1 MTRMKDLSHI
11 LKECS
16 VKDIY
21 YDNSGTATTYKIPI
35 YQRNYAWE
43 RDEIF
48 ALIKD
53 IYDSMVIDKTVYY
66 IGTLVTF
73 KRDENVYEV
82 IDGQQRLTTIY
93 IILTAMGEK
102 LANRLAYSSRKT
114 STQTIE
120 AMSKFEKS
128 KKVQDSDFGD
138 EYDLGI
144 KNGYNFAKEVLKEIV
159 GENQVDMDKFKEYFL
174 NHVHIIHYRVPK
186 DVDLNHYFE
195 VMNSRGEQLEKHEI
209 VKAKL
214 SALLEKEDMKK
225 FCQIWEA
232 CSDMSFYIQ
241 QKLPNMYIQKEL
253 PNKKNVF
260 GTDMSNFIPQS
271 FEEIYIE
278 SNHTDDNTTTKSIAK
293 LLNAP
298 VKKGIAKSDC
308 DSNDSFQ
315 PIIDFP
321 NFLLIVLKITRMQE
335 KGFNPLDF
343 TLDDKELINEFD
355 KVRLT
360 PNFAKLFA
368 YNLLLAKYYLDNY
381 MVHHINGEDKA
392 IENPWKLQYYCK
404 KGKSAYMADLID
416 YDKSKQ
422 RELVQL
428 LSMFEVAFTAKQRK
442 NYLFYCLLHLF
453 KDWDEDNYLKF
464 VRNLADKYF
473 FDVYLDAN
481 KLNDRNQPKPN
492 NFDETIIRNGK
503 LNIVLKNVNRHF
515 NDIYIKG
522 SSNIPLFVFNYTDY
536 RLWKKYAEELRGNR
550 AKKGSKTRSEFF
562 AALGCCDFGL
572 DTFDDFYF
580 SRTRKNLEHYYPQA
594 KAGEDKP
601 ITSTEINCFGNFA
614 MIGSDANSLGS
625 NWNPIDKKNRYL
637 DSKSNQVSVASLK
650 FRIMLQICQD
660 NYDEGIKNSIKREF
674 GYEWNA
680 EDMQKHQEKML
691 CIIMQPTH

>member
-1 MTRMKDLSHI
+1 MKDLSHI

-21 YDNSGTATTYKIPI
+21 YVNSGTVTYYKIPI

-43 RDEIF
+43 RDEIS

-53 IYDSMVIDKTVYY
+53 IYDSMVIDKPIYY

-73 KRDENVYEV
+73 KRDENVFEV

-102 LANRLAYSSRKT
+102 VTNKLAYSSRKA

-120 AMSKFEKS
+120 VMSKFEKN
-128 KKVQDSDFGD
+128 KEVKDSDFGE

-144 KNGYNFAKEVLKEIV
+144 KNGYNFAKEALKEIV

-186 DVDLNHYFE
+186 DVELNHYFE

-214 SALLEKEDMKK
+214 SDQLKNDNKAMEK
-225 FCQIWEA
+225 FCKIWEA

-241 QKLPNMYIQKEL
+241 QKLPNMTEI
-253 PNKKNVF
+253 F
-260 GTDMSNFIPQS
+260 GKDMSNFKLERFDDFPIAPQQLDNS
-271 FEEIYIE
+271 FGMKTIE
-278 SNHTDDNTTTKSIAK
+278 K
-293 LLNAP
+293 LLDIP
-298 VKKGIAKSDC
+298 VKKEKEVSEIDY
-308 DSNDSFQ
+308 NDSFQ

-335 KGFNPLDF
+335 KDFNPSDF

-355 KVRLT
+355 KVKLT
-360 PNFAKLFA
+360 PEFVKQFA

-416 YDKSKQ
+416 NDKSKQ
-422 RELVQL
+422 RELVHL

-453 KDWDEDNYLKF
+453 QDWNEDNYLKF

-481 KLNDRNQPKPN
+481 KLNERNQPKPN
-492 NFDETIIRNGK
+492 SFDETIIRNGK
-503 LNIVLKNVNRHF
+503 QSVELENVDRPF
-515 NDIYIKG
+515 DDVYPKG

-550 AKKGSKTRSEFF
+550 AKKGSKARIEFF
-562 AALGCCDFGL
+562 TALGCSDFGL
-572 DTFDDFYF
+572 DTFDNFYF
-580 SRTRKNLEHYYPQA
+580 SRTRKSLEHYYPQA

-601 ITSTEINCFGNFA
+601 ITSEEINCFGNFA
-614 MIGSDANSLGS
+614 MIGSDANSSGS
-625 NWNPIDKKNRYL
+625 NWNPIDKKYRYL

-650 FRIMLQICQD
+650 FRIMLQMCQD
-660 NYDEGIKNSIKREF
+660 NYDEGIKNGIKREF

>member
-1 MTRMKDLSHI
+1 MKDLSHI

-16 VKDIY
+16 IKDIY

-43 RDEIF
+43 REEIF

-53 IYDSMVIDKTVYY
+53 IHDSMVIDKPVYY

-73 KRDENVYEV
+73 KRDENVFEV

-114 STQTIE
+114 STQTIT
-120 AMSKFEKS
+120 AMSKFEKN
-128 KKVQDSDFGD
+128 KEVKDSDFGE

-144 KNGYNFAKEVLKEIV
+144 KNGYNFAKEALKDV
-159 GENQVDMDKFKEYFL
+159 NMDKFKEYFL

-271 FEEIYIE
+271 FEELYIE
-278 SNHTDDNTTTKSIAK
+278 SNHTDDKMTTKSIAE

-298 VKKGIAKSDC
+298 VKKEIAKGDC

-335 KGFNPLDF
+335 KGFNPSEF

-355 KVRLT
+355 KVKLT
-360 PNFAKLFA
+360 PEFVTQFA

-416 YDKSKQ
+416 KDKSKQ
-422 RELVQL
+422 RELVHL

-453 KDWDEDNYLKF
+453 QDWNEDNYLKF

-481 KLNDRNQPKPN
+481 KLNERNQPKPN
-492 NFDETIIRNGK
+492 SFDETIIRNGK
-503 LNIVLKNVNRHF
+503 QSVELENVDRPF
-515 NDIYIKG
+515 DDVYPKG

-550 AKKGSKTRSEFF
+550 AKKGSKARIEFF
-562 AALGCCDFGL
+562 TALGCSDFGL
-572 DTFDDFYF
+572 DTFDNFYF
-580 SRTRKNLEHYYPQA
+580 SRTRKSLEHYYPQA

-601 ITSTEINCFGNFA
+601 ITSEEINCFGNFA
-614 MIGSDANSLGS
+614 MIGSDANSSGS

-650 FRIMLQICQD
+650 FRIMLQMCQD
-660 NYDEGIKNSIKREF
+660 NYDEGIKNGIKREF

>member
-1 MTRMKDLSHI
+1 MKDLSHI

-16 VKDIY
+16 IKDIY
-21 YDNSGTATTYKIPI
+21 YVNSGTATTYKIPI

-53 IYDSMVIDKTVYY
+53 IHDSMVIDKPVYY

-73 KRDENVYEV
+73 KRDENVFEV

-102 LANRLAYSSRKT
+102 LGNRLAYSSRKT
-114 STQTIE
+114 STQTIT
-120 AMSKFEKS
+120 AMSKFEKN
-128 KKVQDSDFGD
+128 KEVKDSDFGE

-144 KNGYNFAKEVLKEIV
+144 KNGYNFAKEALKDV
-159 GENQVDMDKFKEYFL
+159 NMDKFKEYFL
-174 NHVHIIHYRVPK
+174 NRVHIIHYRVPK

-271 FEEIYIE
+271 FEELYIE
-278 SNHTDDNTTTKSIAK
+278 SNHTDDKMTTKSIAE

-298 VKKGIAKSDC
+298 VKKEIAKGDC

-335 KGFNPLDF
+335 KGFNPSEF

-355 KVRLT
+355 KVKLT
-360 PNFAKLFA
+360 PEFVKQFA

-404 KGKSAYMADLID
+404 KGKGKSAYMTDLID

-422 RELVQL
+422 RELVHL

-453 KDWDEDNYLKF
+453 NDWDEDNYLKF
-464 VRNLADKYF
+464 VRNLANKYF

-481 KLNDRNQPKPN
+481 KLNERNQPKPN
-492 NFDETIIRNGK
+492 SFDETIIQNGK
-503 LNIVLKNVNRHF
+503 LNVGLKDINRNF
-515 NDIYIKG
+515 NGIYPQG

-536 RLWKKYAEELRGNR
+536 RLWKKYADELRGNR
-550 AKKGSKTRSEFF
+550 AKKGSKARSEFF
-562 AALGCCDFGL
+562 IALGCGDFGL
-572 DTFDDFYF
+572 ETFDDFYF
-580 SRTRKNLEHYYPQA
+580 SRTRKSLEHYYPQA

-601 ITSTEINCFGNFA
+601 ITPEEINCFGNFA
-614 MIGSDANSLGS
+614 MIGSDANSSGS
-625 NWNPIDKKNRYL
+625 NWNPTVKNECYL

-650 FRIMLQICQD
+650 FRIMLQMCQD
-660 NYDEGIKNSIKREF
+660 NKELKEGDKRDSGF
-674 GYEWNA
+674 EWNA
-680 EDMQKHQEKML
+680 DDMQKHQEKIL
-691 CIIMQPTH
+691 SIIMQPTH

>member
-1 MTRMKDLSHI
+1 
-11 LKECS
+11 
-16 VKDIY
+16 
-21 YDNSGTATTYKIPI
+21 
-35 YQRNYAWE
+35 
-43 RDEIF
+43 
-48 ALIKD
+48 
-53 IYDSMVIDKTVYY
+53 
-66 IGTLVTF
+66 
-73 KRDENVYEV
+73 
-82 IDGQQRLTTIY
+82 
-93 IILTAMGEK
+93 
-102 LANRLAYSSRKT
+102 
-114 STQTIE
+114 
-120 AMSKFEKS
+120 
-128 KKVQDSDFGD
+128 
-138 EYDLGI
+138 
-144 KNGYNFAKEVLKEIV
+144 
-159 GENQVDMDKFKEYFL
+159 MDKFKEYFL
-174 NHVHIIHYRVPK
+174 NRVHIIHYRVPK

-271 FEEIYIE
+271 FEELYIE
-278 SNHTDDNTTTKSIAK
+278 SNHTDDKMTTKSIAE

-298 VKKGIAKSDC
+298 VKKEIAKGDC

-335 KGFNPLDF
+335 KGFNPSEF

-355 KVRLT
+355 KVKLT
-360 PNFAKLFA
+360 PEFVKQFA

-404 KGKSAYMADLID
+404 KGKGKSAYMTDLID

-422 RELVQL
+422 RELVHL

-442 NYLFYCLLHLF
+442 NYLFYCLLDLF
-453 KDWDEDNYLKF
+453 NDWDEDNYLKF
-464 VRNLADKYF
+464 VRNLANKYF

-481 KLNDRNQPKPN
+481 KLNERNQPKPN
-492 NFDETIIRNGK
+492 SFDETIIQNGK
-503 LNIVLKNVNRHF
+503 LNVGLKDINRNF
-515 NDIYIKG
+515 NGIYPQG

-536 RLWKKYAEELRGNR
+536 RLWKKYADELRGNR
-550 AKKGSKTRSEFF
+550 AKKGSKARSESFI
-562 AALGCCDFGL
+562 ALGCGDFGL
-572 DTFDDFYF
+572 ETFDDFYF
-580 SRTRKNLEHYYPQA
+580 SRTRKSLEHYYPQA

-601 ITSTEINCFGNFA
+601 ITPEEINCFGNFA
-614 MIGSDANSLGS
+614 MIGSDANSSGS
-625 NWNPIDKKNRYL
+625 NWNPTVKNECYL

-650 FRIMLQICQD
+650 FRIMLQMCQD
-660 NYDEGIKNSIKREF
+660 NKELKEGDKRDSGF
-674 GYEWNA
+674 EWNA
-680 EDMQKHQEKML
+680 DDMQKHQEKIL
-691 CIIMQPTH
+691 SIIMQPTH

>member
-1 MTRMKDLSHI
+1 MKDLSHI

-16 VKDIY
+16 IKDIY
-21 YDNSGTATTYKIPI
+21 YGNSDTATTYKIPI

-53 IYDSMVIDKTVYY
+53 IHDSMVIDKPVYY

-73 KRDENVYEV
+73 KRDENVFEV

-114 STQTIE
+114 STQTIT
-120 AMSKFEKS
+120 AMSKFEKN
-128 KKVQDSDFGD
+128 KEVKDSDFGE

-144 KNGYNFAKEVLKEIV
+144 KNGYNFAKEALKDV
-159 GENQVDMDKFKEYFL
+159 NMDKFKEYFL

-232 CSDMSFYIQ
+232 CSDMSFYVQ

-271 FEEIYIE
+271 FEELYIE
-278 SNHTDDNTTTKSIAK
+278 SNHTDDKMTTKSIAE

-298 VKKGIAKSDC
+298 VKKEIAKGDC

-335 KGFNPLDF
+335 KGFNPSEF

-355 KVRLT
+355 KVKLT
-360 PNFAKLFA
+360 PEFVKQFA

-404 KGKSAYMADLID
+404 KGKGKSAYMTDLID

-422 RELVQL
+422 RELVHL

-453 KDWDEDNYLKF
+453 NDWDEDNYLKF
-464 VRNLADKYF
+464 VRNLANKYF

-481 KLNDRNQPKPN
+481 KLNERNQPKPN
-492 NFDETIIRNGK
+492 SFDETIIQNSK
-503 LNIVLKNVNRHF
+503 LNVGLKDINRNF
-515 NDIYIKG
+515 NGIYPQG

-536 RLWKKYAEELRGNR
+536 RLWKKYADELRGNR
-550 AKKGSKTRSEFF
+550 AKKGSKARSEFF
-562 AALGCCDFGL
+562 IALGCGDFGL
-572 DTFDDFYF
+572 ETFDDFYF
-580 SRTRKNLEHYYPQA
+580 SRTRKSLEHYYPQA

-601 ITSTEINCFGNFA
+601 ITPKEINCFGNFA
-614 MIGSDANSLGS
+614 MIGSDANSSGS
-625 NWNPIDKKNRYL
+625 NWNPTVKNECYL

-650 FRIMLQICQD
+650 FRIMLQMCQD
-660 NYDEGIKNSIKREF
+660 NKELKEGDKRDSGF
-674 GYEWNA
+674 EWNA
-680 EDMQKHQEKML
+680 DDMQKHLEKIL
-691 CIIMQPTH
+691 SIIMQPTH

>member
-1 MTRMKDLSHI
+1 
-11 LKECS
+11 
-16 VKDIY
+16 
-21 YDNSGTATTYKIPI
+21 
-35 YQRNYAWE
+35 
-43 RDEIF
+43 
-48 ALIKD
+48 
-53 IYDSMVIDKTVYY
+53 MVIDKPVYY

-73 KRDENVYEV
+73 KRDENVFEV

-102 LANRLAYSSRKT
+102 LGNRLAYSSRKT
-114 STQTIE
+114 STQTIT
-120 AMSKFEKS
+120 AMSKFEKN
-128 KKVQDSDFGD
+128 KEVKVSDFGE
-138 EYDLGI
+138 EYDLSI
-144 KNGYNFAKEVLKEIV
+144 KNGYNFAKEALKDV
-159 GENQVDMDKFKEYFL
+159 NMDKFKEYFL

-271 FEEIYIE
+271 FEELYIE
-278 SNHTDDNTTTKSIAK
+278 SNHTDDKMTTKSIAE

-298 VKKGIAKSDC
+298 VKKEIAKGDC

-335 KGFNPLDF
+335 KGFNPSEF

-355 KVRLT
+355 KVKLT
-360 PNFAKLFA
+360 PEFVKQFA

-404 KGKSAYMADLID
+404 KGKGKSAYMTDLID

-422 RELVQL
+422 RELVHL

-453 KDWDEDNYLKF
+453 NDWDEDNYLKF
-464 VRNLADKYF
+464 VRNLANKYF

-481 KLNDRNQPKPN
+481 KLNERNQPKPN
-492 NFDETIIRNGK
+492 SFDETIIQNGK
-503 LNIVLKNVNRHF
+503 LNVGLKDINRNF
-515 NDIYIKG
+515 NGIYPQG

-536 RLWKKYAEELRGNR
+536 RLWKKYADELRGNR
-550 AKKGSKTRSEFF
+550 AKKGSKARSEFF
-562 AALGCCDFGL
+562 IALGCGDFGL
-572 DTFDDFYF
+572 ETFDDFYF
-580 SRTRKNLEHYYPQA
+580 SRTRKSLEHYYPQA

-601 ITSTEINCFGNFA
+601 ITPEEINCFGNFA
-614 MIGSDANSLGS
+614 MIGSDANSSGS
-625 NWNPIDKKNRYL
+625 NWNPTVKNECYL
-637 DSKSNQVSVASLK
+637 DSKSNQISVASLK
-650 FRIMLQICQD
+650 FRIMLQMCQD
-660 NYDEGIKNSIKREF
+660 NKELKEGDKRDSGF
-674 GYEWNA
+674 EWNA
-680 EDMQKHQEKML
+680 DDMQKHQEKIL
-691 CIIMQPTH
+691 SIIMQPTH

>member
-1 MTRMKDLSHI
+1 MKDLSHI

-16 VKDIY
+16 IKDIY
-21 YDNSGTATTYKIPI
+21 YGNSGTATTYKIPI

-53 IYDSMVIDKTVYY
+53 IHDSMVIDKPVYY

-73 KRDENVYEV
+73 KRDENVFEV

-93 IILTAMGEK
+93 IVLTAMGEK
-102 LANRLAYSSRKT
+102 LANRLAYSLRKT

-128 KKVQDSDFGD
+128 KKVQNSDFGE

-144 KNGYNFAKEVLKEIV
+144 KNGYNFAKEALKEIV

-174 NHVHIIHYRVPK
+174 YHVHIIHYRVPK

-214 SALLEKEDMKK
+214 SNQFKDDNDAMER

-232 CSDMSFYIQ
+232 CSDMNFYIQ
-241 QKLPNMYIQKEL
+241 QKLPNMTT
-253 PNKKNVF
+253 VF
-260 GTDMSNFIPQS
+260 GNDMSDFKLETFDDFPITPQ
-271 FEEIYIE
+271 
-278 SNHTDDNTTTKSIAK
+278 HTDDSLAMKSIAE
-293 LLNAP
+293 LLNSP
-298 VKKGIAKSDC
+298 VKIKKEKIEYDN
-308 DSNDSFQ
+308 NDSFQ
-315 PIIDFP
+315 SIIDFP
-321 NFLLIVLKITRMQE
+321 NFLLIVLKITRMQD
-335 KGFNPLDF
+335 KGFKSADF
-343 TLDDKELINEFD
+343 SLDDKELINEFD

-360 PNFAKLFA
+360 PDFAKKFA

-404 KGKSAYMADLID
+404 KSKGKSAYMTDLID

-422 RELVQL
+422 KELVHL

-453 KDWDEDNYLKF
+453 KDWDVDNYLKF
-464 VRNLADKYF
+464 VRDLADKYF
-473 FDVYLDAN
+473 FDVYLDAD
-481 KLNDRNQPKPN
+481 KLNERNQPKPN
-492 NFDETIIRNGK
+492 SFDETIIRNGK
-503 LNIVLKNVNRHF
+503 LNVGLEDSNRNF
-515 NDIYIKG
+515 NAIYLQG

-536 RLWKKYAEELRGNR
+536 RLWKEYANELRGNR
-550 AKKGSKTRSEFF
+550 AKKGSKARIEFF
-562 AALGCCDFGL
+562 NILGCSDFGL

-580 SRTRKNLEHYYPQA
+580 SRTRKSLEHYYPQA
-594 KAGEDKP
+594 KAGQDEP
-601 ITSTEINCFGNFA
+601 ITSEEINCFGNFA
-614 MIGSDANSLGS
+614 MIGSDANSSGS
-625 NWNPIDKKNRYL
+625 DWNPIVKKERYL
-637 DSKSNQVSVASLK
+637 DSKSNQVSIASLK

-660 NYDEGIKNSIKREF
+660 NKERNTGF
-674 GYEWNA
+674 EWNA
-680 EDMQKHQEKML
+680 DDMQKHQEKML
-691 CIIMQPTH
+691 SIIMQPTL

>member
-1 MTRMKDLSHI
+1 MKDLSHI

-16 VKDIY
+16 IKDIY
-21 YDNSGTATTYKIPI
+21 YGNSDTATTYKIPI

-53 IYDSMVIDKTVYY
+53 IHDSMVIDKPVYY

-73 KRDENVYEV
+73 KRDENVFEV

-114 STQTIE
+114 STQTIT
-120 AMSKFEKS
+120 AMSKFEKN
-128 KKVQDSDFGD
+128 KEVKDSDFGE

-144 KNGYNFAKEVLKEIV
+144 KNGYNFAKEALKDV
-159 GENQVDMDKFKEYFL
+159 NMDKFKEYFL

-232 CSDMSFYIQ
+232 CSDMSFYVQ

-271 FEEIYIE
+271 FEELYIE
-278 SNHTDDNTTTKSIAK
+278 SNHTDDKMTTKSIAE

-298 VKKGIAKSDC
+298 VKKEIAKGDC

-335 KGFNPLDF
+335 KGFNPSEF

-355 KVRLT
+355 KVKLT
-360 PNFAKLFA
+360 PEFVKQFA

-404 KGKSAYMADLID
+404 KGKGKSAYMTDLID

-422 RELVQL
+422 RELVHL

-453 KDWDEDNYLKF
+453 NDWDEDNYLKF
-464 VRNLADKYF
+464 VRNLANKYF

-481 KLNDRNQPKPN
+481 KLNERNQPKPN
-492 NFDETIIRNGK
+492 SFDETIIQNSK
-503 LNIVLKNVNRHF
+503 LNVGLKDINRNF
-515 NDIYIKG
+515 NGIYPQG

-536 RLWKKYAEELRGNR
+536 RLWKKYADELRGNR
-550 AKKGSKTRSEFF
+550 AKKGSKARSEFF
-562 AALGCCDFGL
+562 IALGCGDFGL
-572 DTFDDFYF
+572 ETFDDFYF
-580 SRTRKNLEHYYPQA
+580 SRTRKSLEHYYPQA

-601 ITSTEINCFGNFA
+601 ITPEEINCFGNFA
-614 MIGSDANSLGS
+614 MIGSDANSSGS
-625 NWNPIDKKNRYL
+625 NWNPTVKNECYL

-650 FRIMLQICQD
+650 FRIMLQMCQD
-660 NYDEGIKNSIKREF
+660 NKELKEGDKRDSGF
-674 GYEWNA
+674 EWNA
-680 EDMQKHQEKML
+680 DDMQKHLEKIL
-691 CIIMQPTH
+691 SIIMQPTH

>member
-1 MTRMKDLSHI
+1 MKDLSHI

-16 VKDIY
+16 IKDIY

-43 RDEIF
+43 REEIF

-53 IYDSMVIDKTVYY
+53 IHDSMVIDKPVYY

-73 KRDENVYEV
+73 KRDENVFEV

-114 STQTIE
+114 STQTIT
-120 AMSKFEKS
+120 AMSKFEKN
-128 KKVQDSDFGD
+128 KEVKDSDFGE

-144 KNGYNFAKEVLKEIV
+144 KNGYNFAKEALKDV
-159 GENQVDMDKFKEYFL
+159 NMDKFKEYFL

-271 FEEIYIE
+271 FEELYIE
-278 SNHTDDNTTTKSIAK
+278 SNHTDDKMTTKSIAE

-298 VKKGIAKSDC
+298 VKKEIAKGDC

-321 NFLLIVLKITRMQE
+321 NLLLIVLKITRMQE
-335 KGFNPLDF
+335 KDFNPSDF

-355 KVRLT
+355 KVKFT
-360 PNFAKLFA
+360 PEFVKQFA

-416 YDKSKQ
+416 NDKSKQ
-422 RELVQL
+422 RELVHL

-453 KDWDEDNYLKF
+453 QDWNEDNYLKF

-481 KLNDRNQPKPN
+481 KLNERNQPKPN
-492 NFDETIIRNGK
+492 SFDETIIRNGK
-503 LNIVLKNVNRHF
+503 QSVELENVDRPF
-515 NDIYIKG
+515 DDVYPKG

-550 AKKGSKTRSEFF
+550 AKKGSKARIEFF
-562 AALGCCDFGL
+562 TALGCSDFGL
-572 DTFDDFYF
+572 DTFDNFYF
-580 SRTRKNLEHYYPQA
+580 SRTRKSLEHYYPQA

-601 ITSTEINCFGNFA
+601 ITSEEINCFGNFA
-614 MIGSDANSLGS
+614 MIGSDANSSGS

-650 FRIMLQICQD
+650 FRIMLQMCQD
-660 NYDEGIKNSIKREF
+660 NYDEGIKNGIKREF

>member
-1 MTRMKDLSHI
+1 
-11 LKECS
+11 
-16 VKDIY
+16 
-21 YDNSGTATTYKIPI
+21 
-35 YQRNYAWE
+35 
-43 RDEIF
+43 
-48 ALIKD
+48 
-53 IYDSMVIDKTVYY
+53 
-66 IGTLVTF
+66 
-73 KRDENVYEV
+73 
-82 IDGQQRLTTIY
+82 
-93 IILTAMGEK
+93 
-102 LANRLAYSSRKT
+102 
-114 STQTIE
+114 
-120 AMSKFEKS
+120 MSKFEKN
-128 KKVQDSDFGD
+128 KEVKDSDFGE

-144 KNGYNFAKEVLKEIV
+144 KNGYNFAKEALKDV
-159 GENQVDMDKFKEYFL
+159 NMDKFKEYFL

-271 FEEIYIE
+271 FEELYIE
-278 SNHTDDNTTTKSIAK
+278 SNHTDDKMTTKSIAE

-298 VKKGIAKSDC
+298 VKKEIAKGDC

-335 KGFNPLDF
+335 KGFNPSEF

-355 KVRLT
+355 KVKLT
-360 PNFAKLFA
+360 PEFVKQFA

-404 KGKSAYMADLID
+404 KGKGKSAYMADLID
-416 YDKSKQ
+416 HDKSKQ
-422 RELVQL
+422 RELVHL

-442 NYLFYCLLHLF
+442 NYLFYCLLYLF
-453 KDWDEDNYLKF
+453 NDWDKNNYLNF

-481 KLNDRNQPKPN
+481 KLNERNQPKPN
-492 NFDETIIRNGK
+492 SFDETIIQNGK
-503 LNIVLKNVNRHF
+503 LNVGLKDINRNF
-515 NDIYIKG
+515 NGIYPQG

-536 RLWKKYAEELRGNR
+536 RLWKKYADELRGNR
-550 AKKGSKTRSEFF
+550 AKKGSKARSEFF
-562 AALGCCDFGL
+562 IALGCGDFGL
-572 DTFDDFYF
+572 ETFDDFYF
-580 SRTRKNLEHYYPQA
+580 SRTRKSLEHYYPQA

-601 ITSTEINCFGNFA
+601 ITPEEINCFGNFA
-614 MIGSDANSLGS
+614 MIGSDANSSGS
-625 NWNPIDKKNRYL
+625 NWNPTVKNECYL

-650 FRIMLQICQD
+650 FRIMLQMCQD
-660 NYDEGIKNSIKREF
+660 NKELKEGDKRDSGF
-674 GYEWNA
+674 EWNA
-680 EDMQKHQEKML
+680 DDMQKHLEKIL
-691 CIIMQPTH
+691 SIIMQPTH

>member
-1 MTRMKDLSHI
+1 MKDLSHI

-16 VKDIY
+16 IKDIY
-21 YDNSGTATTYKIPI
+21 YGNSDTATTYKIPI

-53 IYDSMVIDKTVYY
+53 IHDSMVIDKPVYY

-73 KRDENVYEV
+73 KRDENVFEV

-114 STQTIE
+114 STQTIT
-120 AMSKFEKS
+120 AMSKFEKN
-128 KKVQDSDFGD
+128 KEVKDSDFGE

-144 KNGYNFAKEVLKEIV
+144 KNGYNFAKEALKDV
-159 GENQVDMDKFKEYFL
+159 NMDKFKEYFL

-232 CSDMSFYIQ
+232 CSDMSFYVQ

-271 FEEIYIE
+271 FEELYIE
-278 SNHTDDNTTTKSIAK
+278 SNHTDDKMTTKSIAE

-298 VKKGIAKSDC
+298 VKKEIAKGDC

-335 KGFNPLDF
+335 KGFNPSEF

-355 KVRLT
+355 KVKLT
-360 PNFAKLFA
+360 PEFVKQFA

-404 KGKSAYMADLID
+404 KGKGKSAYMTDLID

-422 RELVQL
+422 RELVHL

-453 KDWDEDNYLKF
+453 NDWDEDNYLKF
-464 VRNLADKYF
+464 VRNLANKYF

-481 KLNDRNQPKPN
+481 KLNERNQPKPN
-492 NFDETIIRNGK
+492 SFDETIIQNSK
-503 LNIVLKNVNRHF
+503 LNVGLKDINRNF
-515 NDIYIKG
+515 NDIYPQG

-536 RLWKKYAEELRGNR
+536 RLWKKYADELRGNR
-550 AKKGSKTRSEFF
+550 AKKGSKARSEFF
-562 AALGCCDFGL
+562 IALGCGDFGL
-572 DTFDDFYF
+572 ETFDDFYF
-580 SRTRKNLEHYYPQA
+580 SRTRKSLEHYYPQA

-601 ITSTEINCFGNFA
+601 ITPEEINCFGNFA
-614 MIGSDANSLGS
+614 MIGSDANSSGS
-625 NWNPIDKKNRYL
+625 NWNPTVKNECYL

-650 FRIMLQICQD
+650 FRIMLQMCQD
-660 NYDEGIKNSIKREF
+660 NKELKEGDKRDSGF
-674 GYEWNA
+674 EWNA
-680 EDMQKHQEKML
+680 DDMQKHLEKIL
-691 CIIMQPTH
+691 SIIMQPTH

>member
-1 MTRMKDLSHI
+1 MKDLSHI

-21 YDNSGTATTYKIPI
+21 YVNSGTVTYYKIPI

-43 RDEIF
+43 RDEIS

-53 IYDSMVIDKTVYY
+53 IYDSMVIDKPIYY

-73 KRDENVYEV
+73 KRDENVFEV

-102 LANRLAYSSRKT
+102 VTNKLAYSSRKA

-120 AMSKFEKS
+120 VMSKFEKN
-128 KKVQDSDFGD
+128 KEVKDSDFGE

-144 KNGYNFAKEVLKEIV
+144 KNGYNFAKEALKDV
-159 GENQVDMDKFKEYFL
+159 NMDKFKEYFL

-232 CSDMSFYIQ
+232 CSDMSFYVQ

-271 FEEIYIE
+271 FEELYIE
-278 SNHTDDNTTTKSIAK
+278 SNHTDDKMTTKSIAE

-298 VKKGIAKSDC
+298 VKKEIAKGDC

-335 KGFNPLDF
+335 KGFNPSEF

-355 KVRLT
+355 KVKLT
-360 PNFAKLFA
+360 PEFVKQFA

-416 YDKSKQ
+416 NDKSKQ
-422 RELVQL
+422 RELVHL

-453 KDWDEDNYLKF
+453 QDWNEDNYLKF

-481 KLNDRNQPKPN
+481 KLNERNQPKPN
-492 NFDETIIRNGK
+492 SFDETIIRNGK
-503 LNIVLKNVNRHF
+503 QSVELENVDRPF
-515 NDIYIKG
+515 DDVYPKG

-550 AKKGSKTRSEFF
+550 AKKGSKARIEFF
-562 AALGCCDFGL
+562 TALGCSDFGL
-572 DTFDDFYF
+572 DTFDNFYF
-580 SRTRKNLEHYYPQA
+580 SRTRKSLEHYYPQA

-601 ITSTEINCFGNFA
+601 ITSEEINCFGNFA
-614 MIGSDANSLGS
+614 MIGSDANSSGS

-650 FRIMLQICQD
+650 FRIMLQMCQD
-660 NYDEGIKNSIKREF
+660 NYDEGIKNGIKREF

>member
-1 MTRMKDLSHI
+1 MAIVAQLPPIRFLST
-11 LKECS
+11 S
-16 VKDIY
+16 VIMLG
-21 YDNSGTATTYKIPI
+21 N
-35 YQRNYAWE
+35 
-43 RDEIF
+43 EIKFF

-53 IYDSMVIDKTVYY
+53 IHDSMVIDKPVYY

-73 KRDENVYEV
+73 KRDENVFEV

-102 LANRLAYSSRKT
+102 LGNRLAYSSRKT
-114 STQTIE
+114 STQTIT
-120 AMSKFEKS
+120 AMSKFEKN
-128 KKVQDSDFGD
+128 KEVKVSDFGE
-138 EYDLGI
+138 EYDLSI
-144 KNGYNFAKEVLKEIV
+144 KNGYNFAKEALKDV
-159 GENQVDMDKFKEYFL
+159 NMDKFKEYFL

-271 FEEIYIE
+271 FEELYIE
-278 SNHTDDNTTTKSIAK
+278 SNHTDDKMTTKSIAE

-298 VKKGIAKSDC
+298 VKKEIAKGDC

-335 KGFNPLDF
+335 KGFNPSEF

-355 KVRLT
+355 KVKLT
-360 PNFAKLFA
+360 PEFVKQFA

-404 KGKSAYMADLID
+404 KGKGKSAYMTDLID

-422 RELVQL
+422 RELVHL

-453 KDWDEDNYLKF
+453 NDWDEDNYLKF
-464 VRNLADKYF
+464 VRNLANKYF

-481 KLNDRNQPKPN
+481 KLNERNQPKPN
-492 NFDETIIRNGK
+492 SFDETIIQNGK
-503 LNIVLKNVNRHF
+503 LNVGLKDINRNF
-515 NDIYIKG
+515 NGIYPQG

-536 RLWKKYAEELRGNR
+536 RLWKKYADELRGNR
-550 AKKGSKTRSEFF
+550 AKKGSKARSEFF
-562 AALGCCDFGL
+562 IALGCGDFGL
-572 DTFDDFYF
+572 ETFDDFYF
-580 SRTRKNLEHYYPQA
+580 SRTRKSLEHYYPQA

-601 ITSTEINCFGNFA
+601 ITPEEINCFGNFA
-614 MIGSDANSLGS
+614 MIGSDANSSGS
-625 NWNPIDKKNRYL
+625 NWNPTVKKECYL

-650 FRIMLQICQD
+650 FRIMLQMCQD
-660 NYDEGIKNSIKREF
+660 NKELKEGDKRDSGF
-674 GYEWNA
+674 EWNA
-680 EDMQKHQEKML
+680 DDMQKHQEKIL
-691 CIIMQPTH
+691 SIIMQPTH

>member
-1 MTRMKDLSHI
+1 
-11 LKECS
+11 
-16 VKDIY
+16 
-21 YDNSGTATTYKIPI
+21 
-35 YQRNYAWE
+35 
-43 RDEIF
+43 
-48 ALIKD
+48 
-53 IYDSMVIDKTVYY
+53 
-66 IGTLVTF
+66 
-73 KRDENVYEV
+73 
-82 IDGQQRLTTIY
+82 
-93 IILTAMGEK
+93 
-102 LANRLAYSSRKT
+102 
-114 STQTIE
+114 
-120 AMSKFEKS
+120 MSKFEKN
-128 KKVQDSDFGD
+128 KEVKVSDFGE
-138 EYDLGI
+138 EYDLSI
-144 KNGYNFAKEVLKEIV
+144 KNGYNFAKEALKDV
-159 GENQVDMDKFKEYFL
+159 NMDKFKEYFL

-271 FEEIYIE
+271 FEELYIE
-278 SNHTDDNTTTKSIAK
+278 SNHTDDKMTTKSIAE

-298 VKKGIAKSDC
+298 VKKEIAKGDC

-335 KGFNPLDF
+335 KGFNPSEF

-355 KVRLT
+355 KVKLT
-360 PNFAKLFA
+360 PEFVKQFA

-404 KGKSAYMADLID
+404 KGKGKSAYMTDLID

-422 RELVQL
+422 RELVHL

-453 KDWDEDNYLKF
+453 NDWDEDNYLKF
-464 VRNLADKYF
+464 VRNLANKYF

-481 KLNDRNQPKPN
+481 KLNERNQPKPN
-492 NFDETIIRNGK
+492 SFDETIIQNGK
-503 LNIVLKNVNRHF
+503 LNVGLKDINRNF
-515 NDIYIKG
+515 NGIYPQG

-536 RLWKKYAEELRGNR
+536 RLWKKYADELRGNR
-550 AKKGSKTRSEFF
+550 AKKGSKARSEFF
-562 AALGCCDFGL
+562 IALGCGDFGL
-572 DTFDDFYF
+572 ETFDDFYF
-580 SRTRKNLEHYYPQA
+580 SRTRKSLEHYYPQA

-601 ITSTEINCFGNFA
+601 ITPEEINCFGNFA
-614 MIGSDANSLGS
+614 MIGSDANSSGS
-625 NWNPIDKKNRYL
+625 NWNPTVKNECYL

-650 FRIMLQICQD
+650 FRIMLQMCQD
-660 NYDEGIKNSIKREF
+660 NKELKEGDKRDSGF
-674 GYEWNA
+674 EWNA
-680 EDMQKHQEKML
+680 DDMQKHQEKIL
-691 CIIMQPTH
+691 SIIMQPTH

>member
-1 MTRMKDLSHI
+1 MKDLSHI

-16 VKDIY
+16 IKDIY
-21 YDNSGTATTYKIPI
+21 YGNSGTATTYKIPI

-53 IYDSMVIDKTVYY
+53 IHDSMVIDKPVYY

-73 KRDENVYEV
+73 KRDENVFEV

-114 STQTIE
+114 STQTIT
-120 AMSKFEKS
+120 AMSKFEKN
-128 KKVQDSDFGD
+128 KEVKDSDFGE

-144 KNGYNFAKEVLKEIV
+144 KNGYNFAKEALKDV
-159 GENQVDMDKFKEYFL
+159 NMDKFKEYFL

-271 FEEIYIE
+271 FEELYIE
-278 SNHTDDNTTTKSIAK
+278 SNHTDDKMTTKSIAE

-298 VKKGIAKSDC
+298 VKKEIAKGDC

-335 KGFNPLDF
+335 KGFNPSEF

-355 KVRLT
+355 KVKLT
-360 PNFAKLFA
+360 PEFVKQFA

-404 KGKSAYMADLID
+404 KGKGKSAYMTDLID

-422 RELVQL
+422 RELVHL

-453 KDWDEDNYLKF
+453 NDWDEDNYLKF
-464 VRNLADKYF
+464 VRNLANKYF

-481 KLNDRNQPKPN
+481 KLNERNQPKPN
-492 NFDETIIRNGK
+492 SFDETIIQNGK
-503 LNIVLKNVNRHF
+503 LNVGLKDINRNF
-515 NDIYIKG
+515 NGIYPQG

-536 RLWKKYAEELRGNR
+536 RLWKKYADELRGNR
-550 AKKGSKTRSEFF
+550 AKKGSKARSEFF
-562 AALGCCDFGL
+562 IALGCGDFGL
-572 DTFDDFYF
+572 ETFDDFYF
-580 SRTRKNLEHYYPQA
+580 SRTRKSLEHYYPQA

-601 ITSTEINCFGNFA
+601 ITPEEINCFGNFA
-614 MIGSDANSLGS
+614 MIGSDANSSGS

-650 FRIMLQICQD
+650 FRIMLQMCQD
-660 NYDEGIKNSIKREF
+660 NYDEGIKNGIKREF

>member
-1 MTRMKDLSHI
+1 MKDLSHI

-16 VKDIY
+16 IKDIY
-21 YDNSGTATTYKIPI
+21 YGNSDTATTYKIPI

-53 IYDSMVIDKTVYY
+53 IHDSMVIDKPVYY

-73 KRDENVYEV
+73 KRDENVFEV

-114 STQTIE
+114 STQTIT
-120 AMSKFEKS
+120 AMSKFEKN
-128 KKVQDSDFGD
+128 KEVKDSDFGE

-144 KNGYNFAKEVLKEIV
+144 KNGYNFAKEALKDV
-159 GENQVDMDKFKEYFL
+159 NMDKFKEYFL

-232 CSDMSFYIQ
+232 CSDMSFYVQ

-271 FEEIYIE
+271 FEELYIE
-278 SNHTDDNTTTKSIAK
+278 SNHTDDKMTTKSIAE

-298 VKKGIAKSDC
+298 VKKEIAKGDC

-335 KGFNPLDF
+335 KGFNPSEF

-355 KVRLT
+355 KVKLT
-360 PNFAKLFA
+360 PEFVKQFS

-404 KGKSAYMADLID
+404 KGKGKSAYMTDLID

-422 RELVQL
+422 RELVHL

-453 KDWDEDNYLKF
+453 NDWDEDNYLKF
-464 VRNLADKYF
+464 VRNLANKYF

-481 KLNDRNQPKPN
+481 KLNERNQPKPN
-492 NFDETIIRNGK
+492 SFDETIIQNSK
-503 LNIVLKNVNRHF
+503 LNVGLKDINRNF
-515 NDIYIKG
+515 NGIYPQG

-536 RLWKKYAEELRGNR
+536 RLWKKYADELRGNR
-550 AKKGSKTRSEFF
+550 AKKGSKARSEFF
-562 AALGCCDFGL
+562 IALGCGDFGL
-572 DTFDDFYF
+572 ETFDDFYF
-580 SRTRKNLEHYYPQA
+580 SRTRKSLEHYYPQA

-601 ITSTEINCFGNFA
+601 ITPEEINCFGNFA
-614 MIGSDANSLGS
+614 MIGSDANSSGS
-625 NWNPIDKKNRYL
+625 NWNPTVKNECYL

-650 FRIMLQICQD
+650 FRIMLQMCQD
-660 NYDEGIKNSIKREF
+660 NKELKEGDKRDSGF
-674 GYEWNA
+674 EWNA
-680 EDMQKHQEKML
+680 DDMQKHLEKIL
-691 CIIMQPTH
+691 SIIMQPTH

>member
-1 MTRMKDLSHI
+1 
-11 LKECS
+11 
-16 VKDIY
+16 
-21 YDNSGTATTYKIPI
+21 
-35 YQRNYAWE
+35 
-43 RDEIF
+43 
-48 ALIKD
+48 
-53 IYDSMVIDKTVYY
+53 
-66 IGTLVTF
+66 
-73 KRDENVYEV
+73 
-82 IDGQQRLTTIY
+82 
-93 IILTAMGEK
+93 
-102 LANRLAYSSRKT
+102 
-114 STQTIE
+114 
-120 AMSKFEKS
+120 MSKFEKN
-128 KKVQDSDFGD
+128 KEVKDSDFGE

-144 KNGYNFAKEVLKEIV
+144 KNGYNFAKEALKDV
-159 GENQVDMDKFKEYFL
+159 NMDKFKEYFL

-271 FEEIYIE
+271 FEELYIE
-278 SNHTDDNTTTKSIAK
+278 SNHTDDKMTTKSIAE

-298 VKKGIAKSDC
+298 VKKEIAKGDC

-335 KGFNPLDF
+335 KGFNPSEF

-355 KVRLT
+355 KVKLT
-360 PNFAKLFA
+360 PKFVKQFA

-404 KGKSAYMADLID
+404 KGKGKSAYMADLID
-416 YDKSKQ
+416 HDKSKQ
-422 RELVQL
+422 RELVHL

-442 NYLFYCLLHLF
+442 NYLFYCLLYLF
-453 KDWDEDNYLKF
+453 NDWDKNNYLNF

-481 KLNDRNQPKPN
+481 KLNERNQPKPN
-492 NFDETIIRNGK
+492 SFDETIIQNGK
-503 LNIVLKNVNRHF
+503 LNVGLKDINRNF
-515 NDIYIKG
+515 NGIYPQG

-536 RLWKKYAEELRGNR
+536 RLWKKYADELRGNR
-550 AKKGSKTRSEFF
+550 AKKGSKARSEFF
-562 AALGCCDFGL
+562 IALGCGDFGL
-572 DTFDDFYF
+572 ETFDDFYF
-580 SRTRKNLEHYYPQA
+580 SRTRKSLEHYYPQA

-601 ITSTEINCFGNFA
+601 ITPEEINCFGNFA
-614 MIGSDANSLGS
+614 MIGSDANSSGS
-625 NWNPIDKKNRYL
+625 NWNPTVKNECYL

-650 FRIMLQICQD
+650 FRIMLQMCQD
-660 NYDEGIKNSIKREF
+660 NKELKEGDKRDSGF
-674 GYEWNA
+674 EWNA
-680 EDMQKHQEKML
+680 DDMQKHQEKIL
-691 CIIMQPTH
+691 SIIMQPTH

>member
-1 MTRMKDLSHI
+1 MKDLSHI

-16 VKDIY
+16 IKDIY
-21 YDNSGTATTYKIPI
+21 YGNSGTATTYKIPI

-53 IYDSMVIDKTVYY
+53 IHDSMVIDKPVYY

-73 KRDENVYEV
+73 KRDENVFEV

-114 STQTIE
+114 STQTIT
-120 AMSKFEKS
+120 AMSKFEKN
-128 KKVQDSDFGD
+128 KEVKDSDFGE

-144 KNGYNFAKEVLKEIV
+144 KNGYNFAKEALKDV
-159 GENQVDMDKFKEYFL
+159 NMDKFKEYFL

-271 FEEIYIE
+271 FEELYIE
-278 SNHTDDNTTTKSIAK
+278 SNHTDDKMTTKSIAE

-298 VKKGIAKSDC
+298 VKKEIAKGDC

-335 KGFNPLDF
+335 KGFNPSEF

-355 KVRLT
+355 KVKLT
-360 PNFAKLFA
+360 PEFVTQFA

-404 KGKSAYMADLID
+404 KGKGKSAYMADLID
-416 YDKSKQ
+416 HDKSKQ
-422 RELVQL
+422 RELVHL

-442 NYLFYCLLHLF
+442 NYLFYCLLYLF
-453 KDWDEDNYLKF
+453 NDWDKNNYLNF

-481 KLNDRNQPKPN
+481 KLNERN
-492 NFDETIIRNGK
+492 
-503 LNIVLKNVNRHF
+503 
-515 NDIYIKG
+515 
-522 SSNIPLFVFNYTDY
+522 
-536 RLWKKYAEELRGNR
+536 
-550 AKKGSKTRSEFF
+550 
-562 AALGCCDFGL
+562 
-572 DTFDDFYF
+572 
-580 SRTRKNLEHYYPQA
+580 
-594 KAGEDKP
+594 
-601 ITSTEINCFGNFA
+601 
-614 MIGSDANSLGS
+614 
-625 NWNPIDKKNRYL
+625 
-637 DSKSNQVSVASLK
+637 
-650 FRIMLQICQD
+650 
-660 NYDEGIKNSIKREF
+660 
-674 GYEWNA
+674 
-680 EDMQKHQEKML
+680 
-691 CIIMQPTH
+691 

>member
-1 MTRMKDLSHI
+1 MKDLSHI

-16 VKDIY
+16 IKDIY
-21 YDNSGTATTYKIPI
+21 YGNSDTATTYKIPI

-53 IYDSMVIDKTVYY
+53 IHDSMVIDKPVYY

-73 KRDENVYEV
+73 KRDENVFEV

-114 STQTIE
+114 STQTIT
-120 AMSKFEKS
+120 AMSKFEKN
-128 KKVQDSDFGD
+128 KEVKDSDFGE

-144 KNGYNFAKEVLKEIV
+144 KNGYNFAKEALKDV
-159 GENQVDMDKFKEYFL
+159 NMDKFKEYFL

-271 FEEIYIE
+271 FEELYIE
-278 SNHTDDNTTTKSIAK
+278 SNHTDDKMTTKSIAE

-298 VKKGIAKSDC
+298 VKKEIAKGDC

-335 KGFNPLDF
+335 KGFNPSEF

-355 KVRLT
+355 KVKLT
-360 PNFAKLFA
+360 PEFVKQFA

-404 KGKSAYMADLID
+404 KGKGKSAYMTDLID

-422 RELVQL
+422 RELVHL

-453 KDWDEDNYLKF
+453 NDWDEDNYLKF
-464 VRNLADKYF
+464 VRNLANKYF

-481 KLNDRNQPKPN
+481 KLNERNQPKPN
-492 NFDETIIRNGK
+492 SFDETIIQNSK
-503 LNIVLKNVNRHF
+503 LNVGLKDINRNF
-515 NDIYIKG
+515 NGIYPQG

-536 RLWKKYAEELRGNR
+536 RLWKKYADELRGNR
-550 AKKGSKTRSEFF
+550 AKKGSKARSEFF
-562 AALGCCDFGL
+562 IALGCGDFGL
-572 DTFDDFYF
+572 ETFDDFYF
-580 SRTRKNLEHYYPQA
+580 SRTRKSLEHYYPQA

-601 ITSTEINCFGNFA
+601 ITPEEINCFGNFA
-614 MIGSDANSLGS
+614 MIGSDANSSGS
-625 NWNPIDKKNRYL
+625 NWNPTVKNECYL

-650 FRIMLQICQD
+650 FRIMLQMCQD
-660 NYDEGIKNSIKREF
+660 NKELKEGDKRDSGF
-674 GYEWNA
+674 EWNA
-680 EDMQKHQEKML
+680 DDIQKHQEKIL
-691 CIIMQPTH
+691 SIIMQPTH

>member
-1 MTRMKDLSHI
+1 MLNPHTF
-11 LKECS
+11 
-16 VKDIY
+16 
-21 YDNSGTATTYKIPI
+21 SGEP
-35 YQRNYAWE
+35 
-43 RDEIF
+43 
-48 ALIKD
+48 
-53 IYDSMVIDKTVYY
+53 IDKPVYY

-73 KRDENVYEV
+73 KRDENVFEV

-114 STQTIE
+114 STQTIT
-120 AMSKFEKS
+120 AMSKFEKN
-128 KKVQDSDFGD
+128 KEVKDSDFGE

-144 KNGYNFAKEVLKEIV
+144 KNGYNFAKEALKDV
-159 GENQVDMDKFKEYFL
+159 NMDKFKEYFL

-271 FEEIYIE
+271 FEELYIE
-278 SNHTDDNTTTKSIAK
+278 SNHTDDKMTTKSIAE

-298 VKKGIAKSDC
+298 VKKEIAKGDC

-335 KGFNPLDF
+335 KGFNPSEF

-355 KVRLT
+355 KVKLT
-360 PNFAKLFA
+360 PEFVKQFA

-404 KGKSAYMADLID
+404 KGKGKSAYMTDLID

-422 RELVQL
+422 RELVHL

-453 KDWDEDNYLKF
+453 NDWDEDNYLKF
-464 VRNLADKYF
+464 VRNLANKYF

-481 KLNDRNQPKPN
+481 KLNERNQPKPN
-492 NFDETIIRNGK
+492 SFDETIIQNSK
-503 LNIVLKNVNRHF
+503 LNVGLKDINRNF
-515 NDIYIKG
+515 NGIYPQG

-536 RLWKKYAEELRGNR
+536 RLWKKYADELRGNR
-550 AKKGSKTRSEFF
+550 AKKGSKARSEFF
-562 AALGCCDFGL
+562 IALGCGDFGL
-572 DTFDDFYF
+572 ETFDDFYF
-580 SRTRKNLEHYYPQA
+580 SRTRKSLEHYYPQA

-601 ITSTEINCFGNFA
+601 ITPEEINCFGNFA
-614 MIGSDANSLGS
+614 MIGSDANSSGS
-625 NWNPIDKKNRYL
+625 NWNPTVKNECYL

-650 FRIMLQICQD
+650 FRIMLQMCQD
-660 NYDEGIKNSIKREF
+660 NKELKEGDKRDSGF
-674 GYEWNA
+674 EWNA
-680 EDMQKHQEKML
+680 DDIQKHQEKIL
-691 CIIMQPTH
+691 SIIMQPTH

>member
-1 MTRMKDLSHI
+1 MKDLSHI

-16 VKDIY
+16 IKDIY
-21 YDNSGTATTYKIPI
+21 YGNSGIATTYKIPI

-53 IYDSMVIDKTVYY
+53 IHDSMVIDKPVYY

-73 KRDENVYEV
+73 KRDENVFEV

-102 LANRLAYSSRKT
+102 LGNRLAYSSRKT
-114 STQTIE
+114 STQTIT
-120 AMSKFEKS
+120 AMSKFEKN
-128 KKVQDSDFGD
+128 KEVKDSDFGE
-138 EYDLGI
+138 EYDLSI
-144 KNGYNFAKEVLKEIV
+144 KNGYNFAKEALKDV
-159 GENQVDMDKFKEYFL
+159 NMDKFKEYFL

-241 QKLPNMYIQKEL
+241 HKLPNMYIQKEL

-271 FEEIYIE
+271 FEELYIE
-278 SNHTDDNTTTKSIAK
+278 SNHTDDKMTTKSIAE

-298 VKKGIAKSDC
+298 VKKEIAKGDC

-335 KGFNPLDF
+335 KGFNPSEF

-355 KVRLT
+355 KVKLT
-360 PNFAKLFA
+360 PEFVKQFA

-404 KGKSAYMADLID
+404 KGKGKSAYMTDLID

-422 RELVQL
+422 RELVHL

-453 KDWDEDNYLKF
+453 NDWDEDNYLKF
-464 VRNLADKYF
+464 VRNLANKYF

-481 KLNDRNQPKPN
+481 KLNERNQPKPN
-492 NFDETIIRNGK
+492 SFDETIIQNGK
-503 LNIVLKNVNRHF
+503 LNVGLKDINRNF
-515 NDIYIKG
+515 NGIYPQG

-536 RLWKKYAEELRGNR
+536 RLWKKYADELRGNR
-550 AKKGSKTRSEFF
+550 AKKGSKARSEFF
-562 AALGCCDFGL
+562 IALGCGDFGL
-572 DTFDDFYF
+572 ETFDDFYF
-580 SRTRKNLEHYYPQA
+580 SRTRKSLEHYYPQA

-601 ITSTEINCFGNFA
+601 ITPEEINCFGNFA
-614 MIGSDANSLGS
+614 MIGSDANSSGS
-625 NWNPIDKKNRYL
+625 NWNPTVKKECYL

-650 FRIMLQICQD
+650 FRIMLQMCQD
-660 NYDEGIKNSIKREF
+660 NKELKEGDKRDSGF
-674 GYEWNA
+674 EWNA
-680 EDMQKHQEKML
+680 DDMQKHQEKIL
-691 CIIMQPTH
+691 SIIMQPTH

>member
-1 MTRMKDLSHI
+1 
-11 LKECS
+11 
-16 VKDIY
+16 
-21 YDNSGTATTYKIPI
+21 
-35 YQRNYAWE
+35 
-43 RDEIF
+43 
-48 ALIKD
+48 
-53 IYDSMVIDKTVYY
+53 
-66 IGTLVTF
+66 
-73 KRDENVYEV
+73 
-82 IDGQQRLTTIY
+82 
-93 IILTAMGEK
+93 
-102 LANRLAYSSRKT
+102 
-114 STQTIE
+114 
-120 AMSKFEKS
+120 MSKFEKN
-128 KKVQDSDFGD
+128 KEVKDSDFGE

-144 KNGYNFAKEVLKEIV
+144 KNGYNFAKEALKDV
-159 GENQVDMDKFKEYFL
+159 NMDKFKEYFL

-271 FEEIYIE
+271 FEELYIE
-278 SNHTDDNTTTKSIAK
+278 SNHTDDKMTTKSIAE

-298 VKKGIAKSDC
+298 VKKEIAKGDC

-335 KGFNPLDF
+335 KGFNPSEF

-355 KVRLT
+355 KVKLT
-360 PNFAKLFA
+360 PEFVTQFA

-404 KGKSAYMADLID
+404 KGKGKSAYMADLID
-416 YDKSKQ
+416 HDKSKQ
-422 RELVQL
+422 RELVHL

-442 NYLFYCLLHLF
+442 NYLFYCLLYLF
-453 KDWDEDNYLKF
+453 NDWDKNNYLNF

-481 KLNDRNQPKPN
+481 KLNERNQPKPN
-492 NFDETIIRNGK
+492 SFDETIIQNGK
-503 LNIVLKNVNRHF
+503 LNVGLKDINRNF
-515 NDIYIKG
+515 NGIYPQG

-536 RLWKKYAEELRGNR
+536 RLWKKYADELRGNR
-550 AKKGSKTRSEFF
+550 AKKGSKARSEFF
-562 AALGCCDFGL
+562 IALGCGDFGL
-572 DTFDDFYF
+572 ETFDDFYF
-580 SRTRKNLEHYYPQA
+580 SRTRKSLEHYYPQA

-601 ITSTEINCFGNFA
+601 ITPEEINCFGNFA
-614 MIGSDANSLGS
+614 MIGSDANSSGS
-625 NWNPIDKKNRYL
+625 NWNPTVKNECYL

-650 FRIMLQICQD
+650 FRIMLQMCQD
-660 NYDEGIKNSIKREF
+660 NKELKEGDKRDSGF
-674 GYEWNA
+674 EWNA
-680 EDMQKHQEKML
+680 DDMQKHQEKIL
-691 CIIMQPTH
+691 SIIMQPTH

>member
-1 MTRMKDLSHI
+1 MKDLSHI

-16 VKDIY
+16 IKDIY
-21 YDNSGTATTYKIPI
+21 YGNSGIATTYKIPI

-53 IYDSMVIDKTVYY
+53 IHDSMVIDKPVYY

-73 KRDENVYEV
+73 KRDENVFEV

-114 STQTIE
+114 STQTIT
-120 AMSKFEKS
+120 AMSKFEKN
-128 KKVQDSDFGD
+128 KEVKDSDFGE

-144 KNGYNFAKEVLKEIV
+144 KNGYNFAKEALKDV
-159 GENQVDMDKFKEYFL
+159 NMDKFKEYFL

-271 FEEIYIE
+271 FEELYIE
-278 SNHTDDNTTTKSIAK
+278 SNHTDDKMTTKSIAE

-298 VKKGIAKSDC
+298 VKKEIAKGDC

-335 KGFNPLDF
+335 KGFNPSEF

-355 KVRLT
+355 KVKLT
-360 PNFAKLFA
+360 PEFVKQFA

-404 KGKSAYMADLID
+404 KGKGKSAYMTDLID

-422 RELVQL
+422 RELVHL

-453 KDWDEDNYLKF
+453 NDWDEDNYLKF
-464 VRNLADKYF
+464 VRNLANKYF

-481 KLNDRNQPKPN
+481 KLNERNQPKPN
-492 NFDETIIRNGK
+492 SFDETIIQNSK
-503 LNIVLKNVNRHF
+503 LNVGLKDINRNF
-515 NDIYIKG
+515 NGIYPQG

-536 RLWKKYAEELRGNR
+536 RLWKKYADELRGNR
-550 AKKGSKTRSEFF
+550 AKKGSKARSEFF
-562 AALGCCDFGL
+562 IALGCGDFGL
-572 DTFDDFYF
+572 ETFDDFYF
-580 SRTRKNLEHYYPQA
+580 SRTRKSLEHYYPQA

-601 ITSTEINCFGNFA
+601 ITPEEINCFGNFA
-614 MIGSDANSLGS
+614 MIGSDANSSGS
-625 NWNPIDKKNRYL
+625 NWNPTVKNECYL

-650 FRIMLQICQD
+650 FRIMLQMCQD
-660 NYDEGIKNSIKREF
+660 NKELKEGDKRDSGF
-674 GYEWNA
+674 EWNA
-680 EDMQKHQEKML
+680 DDMQKHLEKIL
-691 CIIMQPTH
+691 SIIMQPTH